1 MQAASV
7 HREVAAEYG
16 SERGAGDFRLHWHR
30 CTGNIM
36 RPVNIA

>member
-16 SERGAGDFRLHWHR
+16 SERGAYGAAPMLNWLVEDKGCAFR
-30 CTGNIM
+30 
-36 RPVNIA
+36 